1 MLEQGQFSL
10 IQVVVRHWK
19 FGIGC
24 IVGFIGLAGLVTL
37 ILPRRYES
45 EMKFLV
51 NNVRADLLITPDK
64 NQPTAPPAEVT
75 ETQVN
80 SEMELLRSHDIL
92 EDIVLSHRL
101 SLCFLSNKSAQPSR
115 KSVERAC
122 IRLQRALT
130 IRALRKSDV
139 IDVTYRDSDPDLT
152 VSVLRDLGDRYLTCH
167 LAVHSVPGTEA
178 FFADQVQ
185 KFNLKL
191 AEARTALALFHQQ
204 RHLFSMPQ
212 QQAAL
217 VDRLDTVSSQ
227 LKDVEAQIQAH
238 QARLGEIAR
247 QRSVTPE
254 RVVTQVKET
263 ADQLALQQLE
273 PLLAQLENHR
283 IELATK
289 YEPAE
294 RFVVELDQ
302 EIANTRR
309 EIARIRAQR
318 INEQTTDLNTLHQ
331 SMNSEYV
338 RGQIELKELQTQ
350 RVELAAMLQSY
361 FQELDEL
368 DQSYIQL
375 QDLEQHETEAKDN
388 FLLYTHRLDEARLA
402 KALDR
407 DKFSNVA
414 MIEQPVASPIP
425 VFPKI
430 GLNLGIGAVLGLL
443 FFLAIAFFRETRE
456 DFSTSEGSR
465 DEVLPTRSFHVVSGD

>member
-1 MLEQGQFSL
+1 VLEQGQFSL

-92 EDIVLSHRL
+92 EDIVLTHRL
-101 SLCFLSNKSAQPSR
+101 YLRFLSNKSAQPSR

-122 IRLQRALT
+122 IKLQRALT

-204 RHLFSMPQ
+204 RHLFAMPQ
-212 QQAAL
+212 QQAGGGGWGGGGGL
-217 VDRLDTVSSQ
+217 VGGCVC
-227 LKDVEAQIQAH
+227 
-238 QARLGEIAR
+238 LGG
-247 QRSVTPE
+247 
-254 RVVTQVKET
+254 
-263 ADQLALQQLE
+263 
-273 PLLAQLENHR
+273 
-283 IELATK
+283 
-289 YEPAE
+289 
-294 RFVVELDQ
+294 FVGV
-302 EIANTRR
+302 
-309 EIARIRAQR
+309 
-318 INEQTTDLNTLHQ
+318 
-331 SMNSEYV
+331 
-338 RGQIELKELQTQ
+338 GGG
-350 RVELAAMLQSY
+350 
-361 FQELDEL
+361 F
-368 DQSYIQL
+368 
-375 QDLEQHETEAKDN
+375 
-388 FLLYTHRLDEARLA
+388 F
-402 KALDR
+402 
-407 DKFSNVA
+407 
-414 MIEQPVASPIP
+414 
-425 VFPKI
+425 
-430 GLNLGIGAVLGLL
+430 
-443 FFLAIAFFRETRE
+443 FFLCVFFFLEVGVRYLYWY
-456 DFSTSEGSR
+456 
-465 DEVLPTRSFHVVSGD
+465 DEEEID